1 MLTLHPIPAFHDN
14 YIWALSDERG
24 NALIVDPGTADPVI
38 DYLDTHNLTLTTL
51 LITHHHP
58 DHTGGIQALLARSP
72 ETPIAVYGPADEQI
86 PGRTHA
92 LHDGDSIT
100 LPAPAMRFEVIGVP
114 GHTLGH
120 IAFFADQRDVDEP
133 PLLFCG
139 DTLFA
144 GGCGRLF
151 EGTPA
156 QMLASLDRLQALPAD
171 TLVCCAHEYTVSNLR
186 FAAAVT
192 PDDEA
197 VNQRLTE
204 MVHLRD
210 AGKVTLPSTL
220 AEERRSN
227 PFLRADDPDVQA
239 SVPEARGDRN
249 AVFAALRAWKDTF

>member
-14 YIWALSDERG
+14 YIWALSDEHG
-24 NALIVDPGTADPVI
+24 SALIVDPGTADPVI
-38 DYLDTHNLTLTTL
+38 DYLDAHNLTLKAL

-58 DHTGGIQALLARSP
+58 DHTGGIQALLSRSP
-72 ETPIAVYGPADEQI
+72 EGDVPVYGPADEQI

-92 LHDGDSIT
+92 VGDGDVVA
-100 LPAPAMRFEVIGVP
+100 LQAPAIRFEVIRVP

-120 IAFFADQRDVDEP
+120 IAFFAGEP
-133 PLLFCG
+133 EGPLLFCG

-156 QMLASLDRLQALPAD
+156 QMLASLDRLQALPAE

-192 PDDEA
+192 PEDDA
-197 VNQRLTE
+197 VNQRLAA
-204 MVHLRD
+204 MVNLRD

-220 AEERRSN
+220 ADERRSN
-227 PFLRADDPDVQA
+227 PFLRADDPAVQA
-239 SVPEARGDRN
+239 SVPEAKGDRT
-249 AVFAALRAWKDTF
+249 AVFTALRAWKDNF

>member
-14 YIWALSDERG
+14 YIWALSDEHG
-24 NALIVDPGTADPVI
+24 NTLIVDPGTADPVI
-38 DYLDTHNLTLTTL
+38 DYLETQGLTLTAL

-58 DHTGGIQALLARSP
+58 DHTGGIQALLARSADAGIP
-72 ETPIAVYGPADEQI
+72 VYGPAAEQI

-92 LHDGDSIT
+92 LVDGDVVALT
-100 LPAPAMRFEVIGVP
+100 APAMRFEVMQVP

-120 IAFFADQRDVDEP
+120 IAFFAGSQAPSQP

-156 QMLASLDRLQALPAD
+156 QMLHSLDRLQTLPAE
-171 TLVCCAHEYTVSNLR
+171 TLVCCAHEYTVNNLR

-192 PDDEA
+192 PQDEA
-197 VNQRLTE
+197 VNQRLDA

-239 SVPEARGDRN
+239 SVPQAQGDRT
-249 AVFAALRAWKDTF
+249 AVFAALRAWKDVF